1 MGPDI
6 YAFVIFERKGKN
18 KTVIIVPIV
27 TGYSEVIKS
36 VQSEGIPIDSP
47 ANFKDRRLLFKQCR
61 EYLSSL
67 NVDDKMIQQAFNKA
81 ESEQISFINTLV
93 EYNKNILKHAGED
106 ADCHAC
112 RTPLSYRFSD
122 TA

>member
-1 MGPDI
+1 MP
-6 YAFVIFERKGKN
+6 FVIFERKGKEQN
-18 KTVIIVPIV
+18 SYNCPIV

-47 ANFKDRRLLFKQCR
+47 AITFKDRRLLFKQCR

-93 EYNKNILKHAGED
+93 EYNKI
-106 ADCHAC
+106 
-112 RTPLSYRFSD
+112 Y
-122 TA
+122 